1 MTRDATP
8 FELEG
13 MVSTVTVLR
22 LSTPDLNAVK
32 RELRVKLEQLPGFFL
47 DAPLVIDLSALEGT
61 DEEPVDHPREVP
73 LESIAAMLRELKV
86 VPVGVRNL
94 R

>member
-1 MTRDATP
+1 MTRNATP

-32 RELRVKLEQLPGFFL
+32 RELVSLA
-47 DAPLVIDLSALEGT
+47 DAPGALLS
-61 DEEPVDHPREVP
+61 
-73 LESIAAMLRELKV
+73 
-86 VPVGVRNL
+86 
-94 R
+94 